1 MIPNWA
7 EVTCTMH
14 GKRMVNLN
22 NVTNFFATGR
32 AASGGSADTAI
43 SMVDGERIMVRESYD
58 TIALL
63 LAERRTATFEYLD
76 KLLNVIKLGSRA

>member
-1 MIPNWA
+1 MIPSWA
-7 EVTCTMH
+7 EVTCVMH

-58 TIALL
+58 SIALL
-63 LAERRTATFEYLD
+63 LAERRAAITESLEELIDA
-76 KLLNVIKLGSRA
+76 IKLGRST